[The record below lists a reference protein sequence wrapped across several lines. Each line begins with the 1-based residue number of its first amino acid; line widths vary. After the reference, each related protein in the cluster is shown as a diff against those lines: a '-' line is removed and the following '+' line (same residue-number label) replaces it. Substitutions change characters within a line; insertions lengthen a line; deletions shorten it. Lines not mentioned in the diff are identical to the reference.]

1 MDIRSKIAQII
12 VDMHV
17 MQKHD
22 IRRQEMVPII
32 KEVNNSQ
39 MIGHALRF
47 KYDEDGKALYI
58 QKYRRTNVEK
68 KVYHEPNEAL
78 Q

>member
-1 MDIRSKIAQII
+1 MDLRNKIAQII

-17 MQKHD
+17 LQKHP
-22 IRRQEMVPII
+22 IRMQSMVPII
-32 KEVNNSQ
+32 KEVNDSK

-47 KYDEDGKALYI
+47 KYDEEGNAVYI

-68 KVYHEPNEAL
+68 KYSNDRQEEM
-78 Q
+78 

>member
-1 MDIRSKIAQII
+1 
-12 VDMHV
+12 
-17 MQKHD
+17 
-22 IRRQEMVPII
+22 MVPII
-32 KEVNNSQ
+32 KEVNDSQ

-68 KVYHEPNEAL
+68 KVYHEPNKAL